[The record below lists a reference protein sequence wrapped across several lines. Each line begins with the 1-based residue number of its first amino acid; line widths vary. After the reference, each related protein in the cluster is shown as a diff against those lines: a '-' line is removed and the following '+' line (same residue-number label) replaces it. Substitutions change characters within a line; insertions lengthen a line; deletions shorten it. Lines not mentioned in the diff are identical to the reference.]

1 MPVLLQ
7 YSLKAL
13 FWNQLYQSDY
23 AYARPHW
30 KDADLLKSVWDKNI
44 SVEPRDETMGNCAVD
59 FNNPGT
65 LLWDVQCGLEPGWF
79 STKLPTIMAS
89 IKYLKL
95 LFSVHS
101 ISNRRSQY
109 SLLHFRGTLLPH
121 SHTPLY
127 ILRSMCPGEIHALHC
142 LVQPFIPALYGY
154 RQNKTAPID
163 FSRVS
168 WGPNEHY
175 LAQQL
180 WLCTSNVNV
189 KNYALVK
196 ETSLSYISGK

>member
-44 SVEPRDETMGNCAVD
+44 SMEPRDETMGNCAVD

-65 LLWDVQCGLEPGWF
+65 LLWDVQCGLEPWWF

-109 SLLHFRGTLLPH
+109 SLLHFRGTLTTFTYSFVYPQKHVSRWDTCTALF
-121 SHTPLY
+121 SAA
-127 ILRSMCPGEIHALHC
+127 IH
-142 LVQPFIPALYGY
+142 PSFI
-154 RQNKTAPID
+154 
-163 FSRVS
+163 
-168 WGPNEHY
+168 
-175 LAQQL
+175 
-180 WLCTSNVNV
+180 WLQ
-189 KNYALVK
+189 A
-196 ETSLSYISGK
+196 E